1 MSLRQIRYVIAIA
14 RAGSLSE
21 AARHLH
27 VSQPALTLQLR
38 QLEARLGCALFARH
52 ARGVTLTE
60 AGAAYLAE
68 AQPAIAGLD
77 RAEAAVS
84 CLRDA
89 LPPAI
94 ALGLTPTAGG
104 ALMPWL
110 LDPPPSGPT
119 LLLREGLTHELLA
132 ALHAGDLDAACCYA
146 DAPRDATA
154 LYREEFILVGPPS
167 LISSPCLSSS
177 DQPLPVAAL
186 AGLPLVLGHANHPT
200 RRFIDAAAA
209 AAGIALAP
217 VLEAEPAA
225 VKRAM
230 LIGRDLCAI
239 VPPGL
244 YHADIAAGRLAARRL
259 DPPMQRTAWL
269 VARPGAPPA
278 LTRHLLARLRPLVA
292 AHIEAGTLG
301 WHAP

>member
-1 MSLRQIRYVIAIA
+1 MSLRQIRYLIAIA

-38 QLEARLGCALFARH
+38 QLETRLGCALFVRH
-52 ARGVTLTE
+52 ARGVTLTD
-60 AGAAYLAE
+60 AGTAFLAE

-77 RAEAAVS
+77 RAEAAVAA
-84 CLRDA
+84 LRDA
-89 LPPAI
+89 LPRAI

-104 ALMPWL
+104 ALMPSL
-110 LDPPPSGPT
+110 LDPPPSGPA

-132 ALHAGDLDAACCYA
+132 ALLAGDLDAACCYA
-146 DAPRDATA
+146 DTPRDATA
-154 LYREEFILVGPPS
+154 LYCEEFILVGPPS
-167 LISSPCLSSS
+167 LVSARA
-177 DQPLPVAAL
+177 PLPVAAL

-244 YHADIAAGRLAARRL
+244 YHADLAAGRLAARRL
-259 DPPMQRTAWL
+259 DPPLRRTAWL
-269 VARPGAPPA
+269 ITRPGAAAA
-278 LTRHLLARLRPLVA
+278 LTRHLLARLRPLVD
-292 AHIEAGTLG
+292 AHIAAGRLG